1 MMQYISERAEHYYIE
16 AEKHFHQQDA
26 KSLRSSEAM
35 RKIYHGILKKMQA
48 DNFQVFHQRYTL
60 SKPKKVWLLLSSL
73 AGL

>member
-1 MMQYISERAEHYYIE
+1 
-16 AEKHFHQQDA
+16 
-26 KSLRSSEAM
+26 M

-60 SKPKKVWLLLSSL
+60 SKPKKVWLLLTSL